1 MVDTHVHTLSR
12 PKSNLISDPTF
23 LLSLSLSLSLLTP
36 DSLFSLK
43 VLNPLFQNQTSLFL
57 GGGGGVMPGIWYFML
72 GYKATMSVIEMRML
86 RWISR
91 KVVKD

>member
-23 LLSLSLSLSLLTP
+23 LLSFSLSWLLI
-36 DSLFSLK
+36 SLFSLK

-86 RWISR
+86 RWIS
-91 KVVKD
+91 